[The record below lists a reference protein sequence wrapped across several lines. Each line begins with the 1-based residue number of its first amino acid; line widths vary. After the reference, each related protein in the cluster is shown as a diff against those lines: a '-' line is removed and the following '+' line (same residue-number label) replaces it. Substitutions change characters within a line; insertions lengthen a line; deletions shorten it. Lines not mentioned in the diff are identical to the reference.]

1 MANENVVEDALKLL
15 EQNENFTSKS
25 NLFKLYKILNE
36 SYGTHILTPKCNKV
50 SDLKVIQRC
59 RSMEQIMNSWNN
71 IILPLCNS
79 EVVKE
84 SKCCDYL
91 IQWLYGKLID
101 GNFNYSNSIW
111 IYNAFWNIL
120 KIKCYNGNDNEF
132 YLKKIYDKKAL
143 KTKKELFDFVEYYH
157 IIKDI
162 LSSENATN
170 NEKYLKYIKY
180 IVDLFK
186 ETQNQKCST
195 VYKYEIEHFEKEII
209 DKEEAFNFLNRKCP
223 DIKSH
228 LDLIKINR
236 ITCPEP
242 KGDSPE
248 KSPKLPAS
256 AETPAPKIGTSE
268 NSGLTTTVTKEEAK
282 KNDAKDK
289 LLENMKKTVNVLD
302 NISSYEMYKEL
313 NKTDNIS
320 EYYKYCTK
328 IDINKSKG
336 SEARYLCAKL
346 ARNLKNIN
354 EMENK
359 EERKECCLYL
369 SYWLYDQYKDIFRVN
384 SLYTSDMPF
393 ISELFN
399 IQYLINNESGI
410 HDCYYYFS
418 NNLTNWKEFMDLH
431 YYFKNYENLK
441 TTDTFKDKKEDGCS
455 YFNRMKNLFDQYID
469 ICCNC
474 FTNRGF
480 YCNNSCPHY
489 FKCEKEYYPSALLD
503 KLECNNETPSISVE
517 KLFADVTVDHDVILK
532 TQKSHQ
538 VTIATGNVDN
548 ESINDSFY
556 TYVLSFLAFLGT
568 FFLFFFFYKFT
579 PMGLLIHK
587 KGRKKKINNNFQ
599 DQYEQ
604 EYLERISRKPKRR
617 SQNRRL
623 HLAYH
628 QA

>member
-1 MANENVVEDALKLL
+1 MAKENVVEAALKLL
-15 EQNENFTSKS
+15 EQNEKFTSKS

-36 SYGTHILTPKCNKV
+36 SYGTYTLTPKCNKV
-50 SDLKVIQRC
+50 SDLKVIQPC
-59 RSMEQIMNSWNN
+59 RSLEKIMNSWNN
-71 IILPLCNS
+71 TILPLCNS

-84 SKCCDYL
+84 SKCCDYI

-101 GNFNYSNSIW
+101 GNFNYSNSIC

-132 YLKKIYDKKAL
+132 YLKKVYDKKAL
-143 KTKKELFDFVEYYH
+143 KTKKELYDFVEYYH

-162 LSSENATN
+162 LSGESATD
-170 NEKYLKYIKY
+170 NEKYLKYIKH

-186 ETQNQKCST
+186 ETQSQKCST
-195 VYKYEIEHFEKEII
+195 LYKFEIEHFEKEII

-236 ITCPEP
+236 ITCPEEP

-248 KSPKLPAS
+248 KAPRLPAS
-256 AETPAPKIGTSE
+256 TETPTPRIGTSE
-268 NSGLTTTVTKEEAK
+268 NSGLTT
-282 KNDAKDK
+282 
-289 LLENMKKTVNVLD
+289 TVNVLD

-313 NKTDNIS
+313 NKKDNIS
-320 EYYKYCTK
+320 EYYNYCTK

-336 SEARYLCAKL
+336 SEARDLCAKL
-346 ARNLKNIN
+346 VRNLKNIN

-359 EERKECCLYL
+359 EERKECCLHL
-369 SYWLYDQYKDIFRVN
+369 SYWLYDQYKDIFGVN

-393 ISELFN
+393 IRELFN
-399 IQYLINNESGI
+399 MQYLINNESGI

-455 YFNRMKNLFDQYID
+455 YLNRMKNLFDQYIE

-503 KLECNNETPSISVE
+503 KLECNNKTPTISVE
-517 KLFADVTVDHDVILK
+517 KLFADVTVDRHVILK
-532 TQKSHQ
+532 TQKSQ
-538 VTIATGNVDN
+538 Q
-548 ESINDSFY
+548 
-556 TYVLSFLAFLGT
+556 
-568 FFLFFFFYKFT
+568 FT
-579 PMGLLIHK
+579 PIGLLIRK

-604 EYLERISRKPKRR
+604 EYLERISRKPERR